1 MFNLVLGGDADLFG
15 SRTGTLFD
23 RTIAT
28 ETAAN
33 IVISSVFSPQRAERL
48 ATQQNQNKSLPSLF
62 EVMQSFTNEVILS
75 KFTSNCT
82 YYSGFG
88 LSYVPGLKSGSS
100 SESGSG
106 SGSVSRSMFESSTSD
121 IDYQHVLEEQFVL
134 RNQFVPAADKFLE
147 NDRESSDIM
156 LHKED
161 NERRRNL
168 GDNSLMYI
176 LETMVVQSV
185 LVNAY
190 LLLMTNSDS
199 SSRVQGQI
207 RSHLRSLN
215 VKLIK
220 LKDCL
225 QVRQLRSAGAEE
237 YYFEQVAH
245 LELLSDAISSGK
257 PFMKLFPS
265 PLGPPI

>member
-1 MFNLVLGGDADLFG
+1 MF
-15 SRTGTLFD
+15 
-23 RTIAT
+23 
-28 ETAAN
+28 
-33 IVISSVFSPQRAERL
+33 
-48 ATQQNQNKSLPSLF
+48 
-62 EVMQSFTNEVILS
+62 
-75 KFTSNCT
+75 
-82 YYSGFG
+82 
-88 LSYVPGLKSGSS
+88 
-100 SESGSG
+100 ES
-106 SGSVSRSMFESSTSD
+106 ESSTSD
-121 IDYQHVLEEQFVL
+121 NNDQYVPI
-134 RNQFVPAADKFLE
+134 NQFVPAADKFLE
-147 NDRESSDIM
+147 NNRESSDIM

-257 PFMKLFPS
+257 PFMKLLPS